1 MFEVRFHGR
10 GGQGAKTA
18 SKILG
23 TAAFLEGNVVQDF
36 PIYGAERRG
45 APVASFTRIDK
56 DFIETRG
63 YIFEPD
69 IVVVLDESL
78 LELPGVD
85 ACVGVKPGGIIIVNA
100 KNDRREHIASIVGR
114 DDVRLICM
122 DVTSVALES
131 IGKPIPNAAIVGA
144 VVGATGIVDFSSL
157 NDAIAEELGEIMGEE
172 AVRKN
177 IDAAR
182 KCFEL
187 AKGKDTQRGISM
199 R

>member
-23 TAAFLEGNVVQDF
+23 TAAFLEGNAVQDF

-45 APVASFTRIDK
+45 APVVSFTRISREP
-56 DFIETRG
+56 IETRG

-69 IVVVLDESL
+69 VVVVLDESL

-85 ACVGVKPGGIIIVNA
+85 ACSGVKPGGIVIVNTR
-100 KNDRREHIASIVGR
+100 NDRHAHAASIIGR
-114 DDVRLICM
+114 GDVKTICM
-122 DVTSVALES
+122 DVTSIAIES
-131 IGKPIPNAAIVGA
+131 IGKPISNAAIVGA

-157 NDAIAEELGEIMGEE
+157 KNAITEELGKIMSED

-177 IDAAR
+177 AEAAR

-187 AKGKDTQRGISM
+187 AKEKKS
-199 R
+199 